1 MSPTAFL
8 LLRNGSSFEKG
19 EAMIYGLTMGGL
31 ALATLGYLMDVVLL
45 MESMTGDI

>member
-1 MSPTAFL
+1 
-8 LLRNGSSFEKG
+8 
-19 EAMIYGLTMGGL
+19 MGGL